1 MFDDDEVYSTYS
13 FLLNRTARRVKQFAQ
28 KRFKELDFGVT
39 IDQWTVLKAVA
50 EHEAISQKEL
60 AMITFKDTPTLTRIV
75 ALLEERGLLERDV
88 DRNDRRRFCVWL
100 SEAGRQKVTEM
111 KPQVAQIRKNAW
123 KNLTPQDFEHF
134 KHVLDTIYRNLGE
147 D

>member
-1 MFDDDEVYSTYS
+1 MLEEDELYNTYY

-28 KRFKELDFGVT
+28 KQFKEMDFGVT
-39 IDQWTVLKAVA
+39 VDQWAVLKAVD

-60 AMITFKDTPTLTRIV
+60 ARLTFKDTPTLTRIV
-75 ALLEERGLLERDV
+75 GLLEGYGLLERDI
-88 DRNDRRRFCVWL
+88 DASDRRRFCVWL
-100 SEAGRQKVTEM
+100 TKEGKEKVEDL
-111 KPQVAQIRKNAW
+111 KPQVAHIRRQAW

-134 KHVLDTIYRNLGE
+134 KHVLDTIYQNLGE